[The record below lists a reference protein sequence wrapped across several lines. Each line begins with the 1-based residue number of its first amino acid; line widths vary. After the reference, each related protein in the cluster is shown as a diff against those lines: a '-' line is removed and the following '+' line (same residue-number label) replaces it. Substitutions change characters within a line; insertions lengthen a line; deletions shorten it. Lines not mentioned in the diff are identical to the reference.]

1 MNTKQ
6 MSQQAPGQLCGSS
19 QPSKRKVYTQHP
31 CTERLYQQ
39 GMMISGA
46 G

>member
-6 MSQQAPGQLCGSS
+6 MSQQAPGQ
-19 QPSKRKVYTQHP
+19 PSKRKVSTQHL